1 MRRESEMTAT
11 LGETY
16 AAPHAEA
23 SAEEAAAPYTDRM
36 APRRARRDLTAR
48 VAHSTGGH
56 RVVAAMIGT
65 FGVVALA
72 GALVQA
78 VAG

>member
-1 MRRESEMTAT
+1 MTAT

-23 SAEEAAAPYTDRM
+23 TVEEAAAPQSRKL
-36 APRRARRDLTAR
+36 APRRARRELATQ

-56 RVVAAMIGT
+56 RVVVAMIGT
-65 FGVVALA
+65 LGVMALA
-72 GALVQA
+72 GVVLQF

>member
-1 MRRESEMTAT
+1 MTAT

-16 AAPHAEA
+16 ARPHAEA
-23 SAEEAAAPYTDRM
+23 TAEAAAPPRTRQV
-36 APRRARRDLTAR
+36 APRRARRQLTAR
-48 VAHSTGGH
+48 VADSAGGH
-56 RVVAAMIGT
+56 RVAIAMIGVLA
-65 FGVVALA
+65 VVALA

>member
-1 MRRESEMTAT
+1 MTAT

-23 SAEEAAAPYTDRM
+23 TAEAGATPHTRQV
-36 APRRARRDLTAR
+36 APRQARRALTAR
-48 VAHSTGGH
+48 IAHSTGGL
-56 RVVAAMIGT
+56 RIVVAMLGT
-65 FGVVALA
+65 LGVVALA

-78 VAG
+78 AAG